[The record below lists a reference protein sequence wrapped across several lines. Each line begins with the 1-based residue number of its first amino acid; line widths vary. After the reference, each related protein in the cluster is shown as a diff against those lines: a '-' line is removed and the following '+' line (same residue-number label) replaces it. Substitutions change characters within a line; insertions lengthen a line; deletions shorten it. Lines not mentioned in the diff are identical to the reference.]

1 MKIPNDKKS
10 VLFAL
15 GAVLLWS
22 TVATAFKI
30 SLRGLSFAQ
39 LLFFA
44 SATSTCLLFVIS
56 QFQKKITVKQIFNF
70 RDLPRNA
77 VMGWLN
83 PFLYY
88 LILFKAYSLLPAQ
101 EAQAVNFTWPIAI
114 AVLSAIVFKQKM
126 KVNTVIGMLI
136 AFAGVFIIITKGSFT
151 GIRFSSFLGDM
162 LALSSAFVWA
172 AFWIISLKDKRANT
186 VKLFGAFLFGT
197 IYTAIFVAVFDSF
210 YIAEKIYILGAVYAG
225 LFEMGIT
232 FFLWLKALELSS
244 NKAKTSTLA
253 YLSPFISFMII
264 AVVLKEKILLSSIA
278 GLILIIGGILFQH
291 LNIKRLKYK

>member
-1 MKIPNDKKS
+1 MKLNNDKKS
-10 VLFAL
+10 LIFAL
-15 GAVLLWS
+15 GAVALWS
-22 TVATAFKI
+22 TVASAFKI

-44 SATSTCLLFVIS
+44 SATSTCVLFVII
-56 QFQKKITVKQIFNF
+56 QFQKKTSAKQIFALSKF
-70 RDLPRNA
+70 PRNA
-77 VMGWLN
+77 LLGFIN

-114 AVLSAIVFKQKM
+114 AILSAIVFKQKM
-126 KVNTVIGMLI
+126 KINTVIGMLI
-136 AFAGVFIIITKGSFT
+136 AFSGVFVIITKGHFSN
-151 GIRFSSFLGDM
+151 ISFSSFWGDL

-172 AFWIISLKDKRANT
+172 AFWVINLKDKREST

-197 IYTAIFVAVFDSF
+197 IYTAIYVGIFDSF
-210 YIAEKIYILGAVYAG
+210 FIAEKIYIIGAIYAG

-264 AVVLKEKILLSSIA
+264 AVVLKEKILLSSII
-278 GLILIIGGILFQH
+278 GLVLIIGGIFFQH
-291 LNIKRLKYK
+291 FNIKLFRFK

>member
-1 MKIPNDKKS
+1 MKLNNDKKS
-10 VLFAL
+10 LFYAL
-15 GAVLLWS
+15 GAVALWS
-22 TVATAFKI
+22 TVASAFKI
-30 SLRGLSFAQ
+30 SLRGLTFAQ

-44 SATSTCLLFVIS
+44 SATSTCVLLVIIL
-56 QFQKKITVKQIFNF
+56 FQKKVSAKQIFVLSKF
-70 RDLPRNA
+70 PRNA
-77 VMGWLN
+77 LMGFLN
-83 PFLYY
+83 PFFYY

-126 KVNTVIGMLI
+126 KAKTVLGMLI
-136 AFAGVFIIITKGSFT
+136 AFFGVFVIITKGNFSD
-151 GIRFSSFLGDM
+151 IRFSSLLGDM

-172 AFWIISLKDKRANT
+172 AFWIINLKDKRENA
-186 VKLFGAFLFGT
+186 VKLFGGFFFGT
-197 IYTAIFVAVFDSF
+197 IYTAIYVGIFDSF
-210 YIAEKIYILGAVYAG
+210 FIAEKIYILGAIYAG

-264 AVVLKEKILLSSIA
+264 AVVLKEKILLSSVI
-278 GLILIIGGILFQH
+278 GLILIIGGIFFQH
-291 LNIKRLKYK
+291 INIKSIRFK

>member
-1 MKIPNDKKS
+1 MKISNDKKS

-15 GAVLLWS
+15 GAVVLWS

-30 SLRGLSFAQ
+30 SLRGLTFAQ

-44 SATSTCLLFVIS
+44 SATSTAVLLTIIL
-56 QFQKKITVKQIFNF
+56 FQNKTTKNQIFN
-70 RDLPRNA
+70 LKEIPRNA
-77 VMGWLN
+77 LMGLLN

-88 LILFKAYSLLPAQ
+88 LILFKAYSLLSAQ

-126 KVNTVIGMLI
+126 KANTVIGMLI
-136 AFAGVFIIITKGSFT
+136 AFGGVFVIITKGNFT
-151 GIRFSSFLGDM
+151 GIHFSSFFGDM

-172 AFWIISLKDKRANT
+172 AFWIINLKDKRANT

-210 YIAEKIYILGAVYAG
+210 HIAEKIYIFGAVYAG

-264 AVVLKEKILLSSIA
+264 AVVLKEKILLSSII

-291 LNIKRLKYK
+291 INMKLPKFK